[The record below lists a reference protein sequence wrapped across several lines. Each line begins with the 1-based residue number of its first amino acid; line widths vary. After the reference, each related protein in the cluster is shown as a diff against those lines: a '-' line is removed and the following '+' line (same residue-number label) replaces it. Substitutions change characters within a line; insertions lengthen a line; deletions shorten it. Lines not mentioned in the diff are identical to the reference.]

1 MSRTRRRWLGG
12 IAAVL
17 ALICAGVIGGV
28 IARATAAPA
37 GSSAQPSC
45 AVGAVADRVLPSVVT
60 ISADGATGSGT
71 GSGEVIRPDGY
82 ILTNDHVVSGAAGG
96 GSVEV
101 LFSDGASVPAEIAGR
116 DPLTDLAVLK
126 VRPPHPLQTIAFGES
141 AAVRV
146 GDPVV
151 AVGAPL
157 GLSGTVTAGIV
168 SALDRTV
175 QVPGDAL
182 LVSALQTDAAINPG
196 NSGGAL
202 VDCAGRIVG
211 VPTAGATVPNPEG
224 PPSGGSIGL
233 GFAIP
238 IDFARPI
245 ADELI
250 ATGRVTHAAF
260 GVQTLPIPPAAA
272 RQAGVPGGLYVLGVQ
287 PGGPAERA
295 GLRAGDTITEV
306 DGAPAVTTD
315 QLAVLTVTRR
325 PGATVPLAFLRGD
338 VRGVANVVLG
348 AAPPP
353 S

>member
-1 MSRTRRRWLGG
+1 MRRRWLIGVV
-12 IAAVL
+12 AAA
-17 ALICAGVIGGV
+17 ALVIAGVVGGLL
-28 IARATAAPA
+28 
-37 GSSAQPSC
+37 SSVVGASSTPTPPTC
-45 AVGAVADRVLPSVVT
+45 AVGTVADRVLPSVVT
-60 ISADGATGSGT
+60 INAGGPAGTGT

-82 ILTNDHVVSGAAGG
+82 VLTNNHVISGGAGG
-96 GSVEV
+96 GRVQV
-101 LFSDGASVPAEIAGR
+101 TFADGASVPATIVGR

-126 VRPPHPLQTIAFGES
+126 VQPPHPLQTIAFGKS

-175 QVPGDAL
+175 QVPGGGGRAAL
-182 LVSALQTDAAINPG
+182 LASALQTDAAINPG

-202 VDCAGRIVG
+202 VDCAGQIVG
-211 VPTAGATVPNPEG
+211 VPTAGATVPSPTE
-224 PPSGGSIGL
+224 STSGSIGL

-260 GVQTLPIPPAAA
+260 GVQALPIPAVAA
-272 RQAGVPGGLYVLGVQ
+272 RQAGVPGGLHVLDVQ
-287 PGGPAERA
+287 PGGPSQRA
-295 GLRAGDTITEV
+295 GLRAGDTITEI
-306 DGAPAVTTD
+306 DGAPATTTD
-315 QLAVLTVTRR
+315 QLAVLTITRK
-325 PGATVPLAFLRGD
+325 PGD
-338 VRGVANVVLG
+338 VVGLGFVRAGVGGTANVVLG
-348 AAPPP
+348 VAPAPT
-353 S
+353 